1 MAATKC
7 TLTLCPPAASSQFKV
22 RSSHQLLVL
31 AAGMSVVLTVEFICH
46 SLADVAEELVLNVH
60 DNQNL
65 VVPLL
70 ATSPAPHLIGKIKLN
85 EFSS

>member
-1 MAATKC
+1 
-7 TLTLCPPAASSQFKV
+7 
-22 RSSHQLLVL
+22 
-31 AAGMSVVLTVEFICH
+31 MSVVLTVEFVCH